1 MPNLKDIRIRIN
13 SVISTRQITSA
24 MKMVSAA
31 KLRKT
36 QDAIIKMRPYVNR
49 LQQIMG
55 EVTSSIQDDIDIS
68 YIKPRPVNKVLIVL
82 VTSNK
87 GLCGAFNSNLVRQV
101 NHFIHEQFED
111 LKAKGNV
118 HLYCI
123 GKKGYD
129 MLKNRKVVI
138 YKHETHFVE
147 NVTYEKSVELAESL
161 MQLYDNYQYD
171 KIIFFYNRFKNAA
184 VQIIT
189 PEVFLPVMPSV
200 EENKPK
206 SEEKF
211 LKNYIFEPNQ
221 TEILTEILPLSL
233 KSQVYKILLDSVT
246 AENGARMTAMHKATE
261 NATEMLYELRLNY
274 NKARQ
279 AAITKEILEIVSGAN
294 ALKG

>member
-13 SVISTRQITSA
+13 SVRSTRQITSA

-36 QDAIIKMRPYVNR
+36 QDAIIKFRPYVNR
-49 LQQIMG
+49 LQDIIA
-55 EVTSSIQDDIDIS
+55 EVTSTLKDDVELS
-68 YIKPRPVNKVLIVL
+68 YIKPRPINKVLLVL

-87 GLCGAFNSNLVRQV
+87 GLCGAFNSNLIRQL
-101 NHFIHEQFED
+101 NQYIQTKYLEQ
-111 LKAKGNV
+111 LQKGNV
-118 HLYCI
+118 HIYCI

-129 MLKNRKVVI
+129 VLKNKPLPIYANNTAYVDKVN
-138 YKHETHFVE
+138 YHLAT
-147 NVTYEKSVELAESL
+147 ELAKELIS
-161 MQLYDNYQYD
+161 LYDNKQYD
-171 KIIFFYNRFKNAA
+171 KIEFFYNKFKNAA

-189 PEVFLPVMPSV
+189 NEVFLPI
-200 EENKPK
+200 EHLGKNNLKEQKY
-206 SEEKF
+206 
-211 LKNYIFEPNQ
+211 LKNYIFEPSPE
-221 TEILTEILPLSL
+221 EIITEILPLSL
-233 KSQVYKILLDSVT
+233 KSQVYKILLDSIT

-279 AAITKEILEIVSGAN
+279 AAITKEILEIVGGAN

>member
-1 MPNLKDIRIRIN
+1 MPNLKDIRNRIN

-49 LQQIMG
+49 LQEIIR
-55 EVTSSIQDDIDIS
+55 EVTSTIQEDMDIS
-68 YIKPRPVNKVLIVL
+68 YIKPRPINKVLVVL

-87 GLCGAFNSNLVRQV
+87 GLCGGFNSNLIRQV
-101 NHFIHEQFED
+101 NSYIQEKYPEQNE
-111 LKAKGNV
+111 KGKV

-123 GKKGYD
+123 GKKGFD
-129 MLKNRKVVI
+129 VLKNRNVSI
-138 YKHETHFVE
+138 FKHNFEYIEPV
-147 NVTYEKSVELAESL
+147 NYEKSVALAEEL
-161 MQLYDNYQYD
+161 MKLYQEQQFD
-171 KIIFFYNRFKNAA
+171 KIEFYYNRFKNAA

-189 PEVFLPVMPSV
+189 SESFLPVAPIEV
-200 EENKPK
+200 DKK
-206 SEEKF
+206 QKDTF

-221 TEILTEILPLSL
+221 VEILTNILPLSL

-246 AENGARMTAMHKATE
+246 AENGARMTSMHKATE
-261 NATEMLYELRLNY
+261 NASEILYELRLNY

-279 AAITKEILEIVSGAN
+279 ASITKEILEIVSGAN

>member
-55 EVTSSIQDDIDIS
+55 EVTNSIQDDIEIS

-87 GLCGAFNSNLVRQV
+87 GLCGAFNSNLVRQI
-101 NHFIHEQFED
+101 NHYIHEQFEE
-111 LKAKGNV
+111 LNAKGNV

-129 MLKNRKVVI
+129 MLKNRKMTI
-138 YKHETHFVE
+138 YKHDTQFVE
-147 NVTYEKSVELAESL
+147 NVTYEKSVKLAESL
-161 MQLYDNYQYD
+161 MQLYDEQQYD

-189 PEVFLPVMPSV
+189 PEVFLPVMPSH
-200 EENKPK
+200 ENKTK
-206 SEEKF
+206 SDDKY
-211 LKNYIFEPNQ
+211 LKNYIFEPNH